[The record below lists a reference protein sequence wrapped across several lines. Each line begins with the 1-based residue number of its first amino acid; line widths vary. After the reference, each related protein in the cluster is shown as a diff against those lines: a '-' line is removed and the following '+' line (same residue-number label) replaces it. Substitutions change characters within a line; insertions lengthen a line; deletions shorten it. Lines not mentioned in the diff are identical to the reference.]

1 MGFSSGALSKTFS
14 EGGSYVLADSFSLA
28 EYLSL
33 WGFSTGLAK
42 DKSSTEVV
50 PIPLDSYRSIWS
62 GYGDRMGEMMACWGY
77 AREKS
82 WYTWYTPLGTPPV
95 DGLSVL
101 GEAEKNSLISTLEP
115 SC

>member
-1 MGFSSGALSKTFS
+1 
-14 EGGSYVLADSFSLA
+14 
-28 EYLSL
+28 
-33 WGFSTGLAK
+33 
-42 DKSSTEVV
+42 
-50 PIPLDSYRSIWS
+50 
-62 GYGDRMGEMMACWGY
+62 MGEMMACWGY